1 MPNWKLTIHGF
12 ITVMLSTGLLSAC
25 GQEAPPSSGPA
36 AQAEQPAAPAEPAEP
51 AEPFRLPVSLNEV
64 MVALVNHSA
73 DPIWL
78 AAWRN
83 PETDKDWRN
92 LERMAYQLQVA
103 GALLVIPGNG
113 PKDDEWT
120 ADPQWT
126 AWSNQLEAAGD
137 RAVKAVAARDLTRI
151 SSSGDEIVEIC
162 EGCHMAFKPDLPT
175 SGMFGE
181 LSPTA
186 ADFEEEE
193 ADTNP

>member
-1 MPNWKLTIHGF
+1 MPKH
-12 ITVMLSTGLLSAC
+12 ITAMLITLLLSAC
-25 GQEAPPSSGPA
+25 GQEAS
-36 AQAEQPAAPAEPAEP
+36 APAEPATP
-51 AEPFRLPVSLNEV
+51 AAAPTAAVEPFRLPVSLNEV

-83 PETDKDWRN
+83 PQTDKDWRN

-113 PKDDEWT
+113 PMDETWT
-120 ADPQWT
+120 TDPQWT
-126 AWSNQLEAAGD
+126 AWSNRLEAAGD

-162 EGCHMAFKPDLPT
+162 EGCHIAFKPDLPT

-186 ADFEEEE
+186 TDFEEEE
-193 ADTNP
+193 APREDP

>member
-1 MPNWKLTIHGF
+1 
-12 ITVMLSTGLLSAC
+12 MLKWRNVTMLVAVVLLAAC
-25 GQEAPPSSGPA
+25 GQD
-36 AQAEQPAAPAEPAEP
+36 APAPAP
-51 AEPFRLPVSLNEV
+51 DAGTQQPVASTEPFRLPVSLNEV
-64 MVALVNHSA
+64 MVALVNHAA

-83 PETDKDWRN
+83 PETDRDWRK

-103 GALLVIPGNG
+103 GALLIVPGNG
-113 PKDDEWT
+113 PQDDVWT
-120 ADPQWT
+120 SDPQWT
-126 AWSNQLEAAGD
+126 AWANQLEAAGD

-151 SSSGDEIVEIC
+151 ASAGDEIVNIC

-186 ADFEEEE
+186 ADFEETPTAE
-193 ADTNP
+193 NP

>member
-1 MPNWKLTIHGF
+1 VQTKTTLYAAALVSFAVLAGCD
-12 ITVMLSTGLLSAC
+12 G
-25 GQEAPPSSGPA
+25 PSQSR
-36 AQAEQPAAPAEPAEP
+36 PAEPTPTAAPEAAEQ
-51 AEPFRLPVSLNEV
+51 FRLPVSLNEV

-83 PETDKDWRN
+83 PQTDKDWRN

-113 PKDDEWT
+113 PMDDEWT
-120 ADPQWT
+120 SDPQWT
-126 AWSNQLEAAGD
+126 SWSGQLQAAGE
-137 RAVKAVAARDLTRI
+137 RAVKAVAARDIVRI
-151 SSSGDEIVEIC
+151 ASSGDEIVDVC
-162 EGCHMAFKPDLPT
+162 EGCHIAFKPDLPT

-186 ADFEEEE
+186 PDFEGEEQK
-193 ADTNP
+193 

>member
-1 MPNWKLTIHGF
+1 MNIS
-12 ITVMLSTGLLSAC
+12 STRMSVIRALIVLFAATSGLVAC
-25 GQEAPPSSGPA
+25 GQPEQTTAPA
-36 AQAEQPAAPAEPAEP
+36 AKVEAAAPVQT

-113 PKDDEWT
+113 PQDEQWT
-120 ADPQWT
+120 SDAQWT
-126 AWSNQLEAAGD
+126 AWANQLEAAGE
-137 RAVKAVAARDLTRI
+137 RAVKAVAARDVTRI
-151 SSSGDEIVEIC
+151 ASAGDQIVEVC

-186 ADFEEEE
+186 ADFEEPEE
-193 ADTNP
+193 SAEQ

>member
-1 MPNWKLTIHGF
+1 MRNTGIYA
-12 ITVMLSTGLLSAC
+12 GLLAAGLLATGILSGC
-25 GQEAPPSSGPA
+25 GQEAPTASAPTAPA
-36 AQAEQPAAPAEPAEP
+36 AAAAP
-51 AEPFRLPVSLNEV
+51 EPFRLPVSLNEV

-103 GALLVIPGNG
+103 GALLTIPGNG
-113 PKDDEWT
+113 PMDEQWT

-126 AWSNQLEAAGD
+126 TWSNQLEAAGD
-137 RAVKAVAARDLTRI
+137 RAVKAVAARDITRI
-151 SSSGDEIVEIC
+151 ASSGDEIVAIC

-186 ADFEEEE
+186 ADFEEEDGEE
-193 ADTNP
+193 AQ

>member
-1 MPNWKLTIHGF
+1 VRIRT
-12 ITVMLSTGLLSAC
+12 LLPIPFVVCLAVLGGC
-25 GQEAPPSSGPA
+25 QEPKAPAPPA
-36 AQAEQPAAPAEPAEP
+36 AQAPAAT

-78 AAWRN
+78 AAWHN
-83 PETDKDWRN
+83 PESDKDWRN

-113 PKDDEWT
+113 PMDDEWT
-120 ADPQWT
+120 SDPQWQ
-126 AWSNQLEAAGD
+126 AWASALEAAGD
-137 RAVKAVAARDLTRI
+137 RAVKAVSARDINRI
-151 SSSGDEIVEIC
+151 SSSGDEIVDIC
-162 EGCHMAFKPDLPT
+162 EGCHIAFKPDLPT

-186 ADFEEEE
+186 EDFEETERE
-193 ADTNP
+193 DAH

>member
-1 MPNWKLTIHGF
+1 MRHSKISL
-12 ITVMLSTGLLSAC
+12 LAAGLLITGALTAC
-25 GQEAPPSSGPA
+25 GQDAPTESAAPMPATPA
-36 AQAEQPAAPAEPAEP
+36 AAAPESL
-51 AEPFRLPVSLNEV
+51 RLPVSLNEV

-78 AAWRN
+78 ATWRN

-103 GALLVIPGNG
+103 GALLTIPGNG
-113 PKDDEWT
+113 PMDEEWT

-126 AWSNQLEAAGD
+126 SWSNQLEAAGD
-137 RAVKAVAARDLTRI
+137 RAVKAVAARDITRI
-151 SSSGDEIVEIC
+151 ASSGDEIVAIC
-162 EGCHMAFKPDLPT
+162 EGCHIAFKPDLPT

-186 ADFEEEE
+186 ADFEDQDDSE
-193 ADTNP
+193 AQ

>member
-1 MPNWKLTIHGF
+1 MNRLR
-12 ITVMLSTGLLSAC
+12 ITAALIAASLLAAC
-25 GQEAPPSSGPA
+25 GQEASSP
-36 AQAEQPAAPAEPAEP
+36 APAEPAAP
-51 AEPFRLPVSLNEV
+51 AAAVEPFRLPVSLNEV

-83 PETDKDWRN
+83 QETDKDWRN

-113 PKDDEWT
+113 PKDEEWT
-120 ADPQWT
+120 GNPQWVT
-126 AWSNQLEAAGD
+126 WANQLEAAGD
-137 RAVKAVAARDLTRI
+137 RAVKAVAARDITRI
-151 SSSGDEIVEIC
+151 ASSGDEIVEIC
-162 EGCHMAFKPDLPT
+162 EGCHIAFKPDLPT

-186 ADFEEEE
+186 ADFEAEEPGSP
-193 ADTNP
+193 DR

>member
-1 MPNWKLTIHGF
+1 MAARAMLVAGTLLTCL
-12 ITVMLSTGLLSAC
+12 ITLTGC
-25 GQEAPPSSGPA
+25 GQ
-36 AQAEQPAAPAEPAEP
+36 PAEPPADTSAGNTP
-51 AEPFRLPVSLNEV
+51 APAAEPFRLPVSLNEV

-113 PKDDEWT
+113 PRDEEWT
-120 ADPQWT
+120 SDSRWT
-126 AWSNQLEAAGD
+126 AWANQLESAGD
-137 RAVKAVAARDLTRI
+137 RAVKAVAARDINRI
-151 SSSGDEIVEIC
+151 ASSGDQIVEVC
-162 EGCHMAFKPDLPT
+162 EGCHIAFKPDLPT

-186 ADFEEEE
+186 DDFEEAA
-193 ADTNP
+193 ADQQ

>member
-1 MPNWKLTIHGF
+1 MRR
-12 ITVMLSTGLLSAC
+12 A
-25 GQEAPPSSGPA
+25 APA
-36 AQAEQPAAPAEPAEP
+36 AQAPAPGAA

-92 LERMAYQLQVA
+92 A
-103 GALLVIPGNG
+103 GADGVP
-113 PKDDEWT
+113 
-120 ADPQWT
+120 
-126 AWSNQLEAAGD
+126 AAGRRRSAGD
-137 RAVKAVAARDLTRI
+137 SRQRSDGRRVDGRSAVDGLVEPARSRRRSSGKSGAARDLTRI

-193 ADTNP
+193 ADGTP

>member
-1 MPNWKLTIHGF
+1 MNRFILSVATIC
-12 ITVMLSTGLLSAC
+12 LLAACDQSAPTA
-25 GQEAPPSSGPA
+25 ETTPKA
-36 AQAEQPAAPAEPAEP
+36 AQPAVG

-83 PETDKDWRN
+83 PETDRDWRN

-113 PKDDEWT
+113 PMDEAWT
-120 ADPQWT
+120 SDPQWT
-126 AWSNQLEAAGD
+126 AWANQLEAAGD
-137 RAVKAVAARDLTRI
+137 RAVKAVAARDLNRI
-151 SSSGDEIVEIC
+151 ASSGDEIVEIC
-162 EGCHMAFKPDLPT
+162 EGCHIAFKPDLPT

-186 ADFEEEE
+186 ADFEKEAEE
-193 ADTNP
+193 TSPP

>member
-1 MPNWKLTIHGF
+1 MRHSKISL
-12 ITVMLSTGLLSAC
+12 LAAGLLITGALTAC
-25 GQEAPPSSGPA
+25 GQDAPTESAAPMPATPA
-36 AQAEQPAAPAEPAEP
+36 AAAPESL
-51 AEPFRLPVSLNEV
+51 RLPVSLNEV

-103 GALLVIPGNG
+103 GALLTIPGNG
-113 PKDDEWT
+113 PMDEEWT

-126 AWSNQLEAAGD
+126 SWSNQLEAAGD
-137 RAVKAVAARDLTRI
+137 RAVKAVAARDITRI
-151 SSSGDEIVEIC
+151 ASSGDEIVAIC
-162 EGCHMAFKPDLPT
+162 EGCHIAFKPDLPT

-186 ADFEEEE
+186 ADFEDQDDSE
-193 ADTNP
+193 AQ

>member
-1 MPNWKLTIHGF
+1 MTIWKI
-12 ITVMLSTGLLSAC
+12 ITAIVFAAIIAGC
-25 GQEAPPSSGPA
+25 GQDPSAPTPA
-36 AQAEQPAAPAEPAEP
+36 AELQQPVAPA

-64 MVALVNHSA
+64 MVALVNQSA

-103 GALLVIPGNG
+103 GALLVVPGNG
-113 PKDDEWT
+113 PQDDKWV

-126 AWSNQLEAAGD
+126 AWANQLEAAAD
-137 RAVKAVAARDLTRI
+137 RAVKAVAARDITRI
-151 SSSGDEIVEIC
+151 ASSGDQIVDIC
-162 EGCHMAFKPDLPT
+162 EGCHIAFKPDLPT

-186 ADFEEEE
+186 ADFEGESPGESP
-193 ADTNP
+193 DR

>member
-1 MPNWKLTIHGF
+1 MRHQLKLLIC
-12 ITVMLSTGLLSAC
+12 ISLATVLLASC
-25 GQEAPPSSGPA
+25 GQQVAAPTEPA
-36 AQAEQPAAPAEPAEP
+36 AQATAPAPA

-113 PKDDEWT
+113 PLDEAWT
-120 ADPQWT
+120 ADPQWQD
-126 AWSNQLEAAGD
+126 WSNKLEAAGD
-137 RAVKAVAARDLTRI
+137 RAVKAVAARDISRI
-151 SSSGDEIVEIC
+151 SSSGDEIVDIC

-186 ADFEEEE
+186 ADFEAEEE
-193 ADTNP
+193 SEEN

>member
-1 MPNWKLTIHGF
+1 MRSHVHSLLIAIG
-12 ITVMLSTGLLSAC
+12 LSGLLTAC
-25 GQEAPPSSGPA
+25 GQEAAAPTAPA
-36 AQAEQPAAPAEPAEP
+36 AQTPAPGAA

-113 PKDDEWT
+113 PMDEEWT
-120 ADPQWT
+120 SDPQWT

>member
-1 MPNWKLTIHGF
+1 MNRIILTA
-12 ITVMLSTGLLSAC
+12 TVAWLLTAC
-25 GQEAPPSSGPA
+25 GQSAPKTEPTSLEA
-36 AQAEQPAAPAEPAEP
+36 QPAAM
-51 AEPFRLPVSLNEV
+51 AEPFRLPISLNEV

-83 PETDKDWRN
+83 PETDRDWRN

-113 PKDDEWT
+113 PMDEAWT
-120 ADPQWT
+120 SDPQWT
-126 AWSNQLEAAGD
+126 NWANQLEAAGD
-137 RAVKAVAARDLTRI
+137 RAVKAVAARDLSRI
-151 SSSGDEIVEIC
+151 SSSGDEIVDIC
-162 EGCHMAFKPDLPT
+162 EGCHIAFKPDLPT

-186 ADFEEEE
+186 ADFEGEDAETP
-193 ADTNP
+193 DP

>member
-1 MPNWKLTIHGF
+1 MKILSMLGITTLIAATFALT
-12 ITVMLSTGLLSAC
+12 SC
-25 GQEAPPSSGPA
+25 GQ
-36 AQAEQPAAPAEPAEP
+36 PAENPARATEP
-51 AEPFRLPVSLNEV
+51 APTAEPFRLPVSLNEV

-83 PETDKDWRN
+83 PQTDKDWRT

-113 PKDDEWT
+113 PRDEQWT
-120 ADPQWT
+120 ANPQWT
-126 AWSNQLEAAGD
+126 IWANQLESAGD
-137 RAVKAVAARDLTRI
+137 RAVKAVAARDIARI
-151 SSSGDEIVEIC
+151 SSAGDQIVEVC

-181 LSPTA
+181 LSPNA
-186 ADFEEEE
+186 ADFDGAAEQ
-193 ADTNP
+193 

>member
-1 MPNWKLTIHGF
+1 MPNWKIATTLLAAT
-12 ITVMLSTGLLSAC
+12 LLSAC
-25 GQEAPPSSGPA
+25 GQEPSSPPA
-36 AQAEQPAAPAEPAEP
+36 AAPEALQPVTS

-103 GALLVIPGNG
+103 GALLVVPGDG
-113 PKDDEWT
+113 PMDDEWT

-137 RAVKAVAARDLTRI
+137 RAVQAVAARDITRI
-151 SSSGDEIVEIC
+151 SSAGDEIVEIC
-162 EGCHMAFKPDLPT
+162 EGCHMAFKPALPT

-186 ADFEEEE
+186 TDFEEETSE
-193 ADTNP
+193 ENP

>member
-1 MPNWKLTIHGF
+1 MQLKTLHLKIMTLTI
-12 ITVMLSTGLLSAC
+12 VLSSLAGLSGC
-25 GQEAPPSSGPA
+25 GQEQRTAPKSTAGGTTA
-36 AQAEQPAAPAEPAEP
+36 AAPQA

-83 PETDKDWRN
+83 PESDKDWRN

-120 ADPQWT
+120 SNPQWA
-126 AWSNQLEAAGD
+126 AWASQLEAAGRRRPAEIATATRCD
-137 RAVKAVAARDLTRI
+137 IDLHVHCLPNQGGNVGTR
-151 SSSGDEIVEIC
+151 G
-162 EGCHMAFKPDLPT
+162 
-175 SGMFGE
+175 
-181 LSPTA
+181 
-186 ADFEEEE
+186 
-193 ADTNP
+193 

>member
-1 MPNWKLTIHGF
+1 MS
-12 ITVMLSTGLLSAC
+12 VRSTLATATLLSSLATLTAC
-25 GQEAPPSSGPA
+25 DRPATAPADTSAQSAPPVA
-36 AQAEQPAAPAEPAEP
+36 

-83 PETDKDWRN
+83 PQSDKDWRN

-113 PKDDEWT
+113 PMDEEWT
-120 ADPQWT
+120 SDSRWT
-126 AWSNQLEAAGD
+126 AWASQLESAGD
-137 RAVKAVAARDLTRI
+137 RAVKAVAARDITRI
-151 SSSGDEIVEIC
+151 ASSGDQIVEIC
-162 EGCHMAFKPDLPT
+162 EGCHIDFKPDLPT

-186 ADFEEEE
+186 ADFEDQSPP
-193 ADTNP
+193 AAPDPN

>member
-1 MPNWKLTIHGF
+1 MNRFILSVATIC
-12 ITVMLSTGLLSAC
+12 LLAACDQSAPTT
-25 GQEAPPSSGPA
+25 ETTPKA
-36 AQAEQPAAPAEPAEP
+36 AQPAVG

-83 PETDKDWRN
+83 PETDRDWRN

-113 PKDDEWT
+113 PMDEAWT
-120 ADPQWT
+120 SDPQWT
-126 AWSNQLEAAGD
+126 AWANQLEAAGD
-137 RAVKAVAARDLTRI
+137 RAVKAVAARDLNRI
-151 SSSGDEIVEIC
+151 ASSGDEIVDIC
-162 EGCHMAFKPDLPT
+162 EGCHIAFKPDLPT

-186 ADFEEEE
+186 ADFAQEAEETS
-193 ADTNP
+193 DP